1 MLIVERGGTRGRT
14 RAAGTADVD
23 KDKPCP
29 AVDATRSLIIMA
41 VALTFVGSTLAT
53 LAEHAGQHVLPLP
66 PYPPAPLPPAP
77 AHRSCGC

>member
-1 MLIVERGGTRGRT
+1 MKKYKKDAIVVLVI
-14 RAAGTADVD
+14 AF
-23 KDKPCP
+23 
-29 AVDATRSLIIMA
+29 IMA